1 MAYKL
6 IIADASPSVQKAVQ
20 LAFAA
25 PDWEVLP
32 YDNGLELTKMIFDV
46 HPDGLLVSLSLP
58 GLDGYG
64 VGRFLRKQEEF
75 RETALVFLKGSFE
88 TFDAEKAAGTE
99 YDEVVQKPFDSNKL
113 AVRMKN
119 LIDARGEH
127 LGFPESPIPAEPAT
141 AQPPADISAETP
153 PAVPAEDMEKRL
165 QAWLKR
171 ELVEVEREVEK
182 RVRTQIVA
190 ELKKWMAERA
200 SRPPS
205 PRK

>member
-1 MAYKL
+1 
-6 IIADASPSVQKAVQ
+6 
-20 LAFAA
+20 
-25 PDWEVLP
+25 
-32 YDNGLELTKMIFDV
+32 
-46 HPDGLLVSLSLP
+46 LSLP

-88 TFDAEKAAGTE
+88 TFDVEKAAGTE
-99 YDEVVQKPFDSNKL
+99 HDEVVQKPFDSNKL

-127 LGFPESPIPAEPAT
+127 LGFPESPIPAEAAE

-153 PAVPAEDMEKRL
+153 PSVPAEDLEKRL

-182 RVRTQIVA
+182 RVRTEIVA

-205 PRK
+205 SRK

>member
-6 IIADASPSVQKAVQ
+6 IVADASPSVQKAVQ
-20 LAFAA
+20 LAFAG
-25 PDWEVLP
+25 PDWDVVP
-32 YDNGLELTKMIFDV
+32 YDNGQELTRMIFDV

-64 VGRFLRKQEEF
+64 VGRFLRKQEDF
-75 RETALVFLKGSFE
+75 RDAALVYLKGSFE

-127 LGFPESPIPAEPAT
+127 LGFPESPIPTEPAK
-141 AQPPADISAETP
+141 AQPAADTPAVTP
-153 PAVPAEDMEKRL
+153 PAVPSDDMEQRL
-165 QAWLKR
+165 QAWLKG
-171 ELVEVEREVEK
+171 ELAEVEREVEK

-200 SRPPS
+200 SGQPS

>member
-32 YDNGLELTKMIFDV
+32 YDNGLELTRMIFDV

-64 VGRFLRKQEEF
+64 VGRFLRKQEDF
-75 RETALVFLKGSFE
+75 REAALVFLKGSFE
-88 TFDAEKAAGTE
+88 TFDTEKAAGIE

-119 LIDARGEH
+119 LIDARGDH
-127 LGFPESPIPAEPAT
+127 LGFPESPYPAEAAK
-141 AQPPADISAETP
+141 AQPPVDTPAETP
-153 PAVPAEDMEKRL
+153 PAVPAEDLERRL
-165 QAWLKR
+165 QDWLKR

-200 SRPPS
+200 SGPPS